1 MQQRLGM
8 VTHAAATGHDDVL
21 QSLPGEYSKKPHALL
36 QPPLHQPLVDP
47 RHHRRV
53 AADRGQRHARVVARP
68 EPRVDR
74 HEAFLYLGMQ
84 GVLRRVVHIISVP
97 RARFLGLHV
106 VRDDDVF
113 PREGRPSTIHL
124 ADPVVAPP
132 VLEGRGEERVED
144 LDVRFVH
151 KGVRQNALVRRVQG
165 TGYT

>member
-1 MQQRLGM
+1 
-8 VTHAAATGHDDVL
+8 
-21 QSLPGEYSKKPHALL
+21 
-36 QPPLHQPLVDP
+36 
-47 RHHRRV
+47 
-53 AADRGQRHARVVARP
+53 
-68 EPRVDR
+68 
-74 HEAFLYLGMQ
+74 MQ

-165 TGYT
+165 TGHAEVRREFRVLERFHVRRQPARKSTSYAEIFVNIHAIERTQLASMLISTPSSTSPSRPK